1 MCSQI
6 DQIEFFETPT
16 NYCSYYGR
24 SEKHIDSGFLESG
37 GQDSEI
43 KRHCEKHKLT
53 ICSRKKNH
61 VWETNEKFKCNK
73 LNKTGSQVNDTHVF
87 IKIQPGNVATLKKK
101 RIRN

>member
-43 KRHCEKHKLT
+43 KRHCEKHQEEKPRLRNE
-53 ICSRKKNH
+53 RK
-61 VWETNEKFKCNK
+61 V
-73 LNKTGSQVNDTHVF
+73 
-87 IKIQPGNVATLKKK
+87 
-101 RIRN
+101 